1 MAYALNAR
9 CSRIISVYVNFPG
22 NIGTV
27 SPLHTTPHCT
37 ADLTTTRDGTQ
48 DRTDFVGSLPE
59 DLHFDDYQ
67 KAFQS
72 KSRWELARSI
82 AIIKMCTNNRLV
94 DNSLML
100 MNTGRKVL
108 GNRLFD
114 RLAKPTVYGQFVGGD
129 SPESLLRTVVKMREM
144 GVGPLVAVA
153 MEEDTTDDN
162 KEADLKYDRNLSTT
176 LQCLEVVSGLKDPH
190 PMMQT
195 KLTAMFPAK
204 LCETL
209 SQHVPFPSKTG
220 HVVTLI
226 ANAIQTGD
234 QVKFDFLSEDETEEL
249 NKGLLRIRNLCEAAV
264 ANGVIVMV
272 DAEYTYLNPALN
284 LLTLA
289 MMLVCNQQKTLVF
302 YTYQNYLKGMTE
314 YLKKDMDFIHSY
326 GVGFG
331 TKLVR
336 GAYIDKERRLAQTQG
351 YPDPT
356 NATYRD
362 TSDTYH
368 NSMNTMLEGISKN
381 PGKCSAIIASHNEET
396 VAKAV
401 KRIVELKINPRCG
414 SLFFGQSYGMSDHV
428 TNTLSELKM
437 PVYKSIP
444 YGSVEDT
451 LAYLSRRAMEN
462 RSVLERAQREKT
474 LMWKALKSRR

>member
-1 MAYALNAR
+1 MAHALNSR
-9 CSRIISVYVNFPG
+9 CSRVIAVYVNFSG
-22 NIGTV
+22 NIGTNYA
-27 SPLHTTPHCT
+27 LHTSVERRS
-37 ADLTTTRDGTQ
+37 DLSTGEGKKTVTSYVDGL
-48 DRTDFVGSLPE
+48 SK
-59 DLHFDDYQ
+59 DLQFDDYQ

-82 AIIKMCTNNRLV
+82 AIIKMCTNNKLV

-108 GNRLFD
+108 GDKLFD

-129 SPESLLRTVVKMREM
+129 TPESLLQTVVRMREM

-162 KEADLKYDRNLSTT
+162 READQKYDRNLATT

-204 LCETL
+204 LCETI
-209 SQHVPFPSKTG
+209 SQHVPYPSRTG
-220 HVVTLI
+220 HVVTI
-226 ANAIQTGD
+226 VANGIKSGEQIN
-234 QVKFDFLSEDETEEL
+234 FDFLSEEETAEL
-249 NKGLLRIRNLCEAAV
+249 NRGLSRIKQFCEAAV
-264 ANGVIVMV
+264 SNGVIVMV

-289 MMLVCNQQKTLVF
+289 MMLVCNGQKTLVF

-314 YLKKDMDFIHSY
+314 YLKKDMSFIHDH

-336 GAYIDKERRLAQTQG
+336 GAYIDKERLLAQTKG

-356 NATYRD
+356 NPSYRD

-368 NSMNTMLEGISKN
+368 NSMNTMLEGIARN
-381 PGKCSAIIASHNEET
+381 PDKCSAIIASHNEDT

-401 KRIVELKINPRCG
+401 KRIVELKIDPKCG
-414 SLFFGQSYGMSDHV
+414 SIFFGQSYGMSDHV
-428 TNTLSELKM
+428 TNTLSEMKM

-462 RSVLERAQREKT
+462 RSVLKRAQREKT

>member
-1 MAYALNAR
+1 MAHIVRGRSSRVIAIYFNYSGNFKTTNAFHTNGQFR
-9 CSRIISVYVNFPG
+9 AELSTEKGRKTGTTYVGNSLSR
-22 NIGTV
+22 
-27 SPLHTTPHCT
+27 
-37 ADLTTTRDGTQ
+37 DLR
-48 DRTDFVGSLPE
+48 
-59 DLHFDDYQ
+59 FDDYQ

-72 KSRWELARSI
+72 KSRLELARSI
-82 AIIKMCTNNRLV
+82 AIIKMCTNDTIV
-94 DNSLML
+94 DNSFKL
-100 MNTGRKVL
+100 MNTGRRVL
-108 GNRLFD
+108 GNKLFD

-129 SPESLLRTVVKMREM
+129 SPESLLRTVVRMRKM

-153 MEEDTTDDN
+153 MEEDTTDDTR
-162 KEADLKYDRNLSTT
+162 EADQKYDRNLATT

-204 LCETL
+204 LCEKI
-209 SQHVPFPSKTG
+209 SQHVPHPSQNG
-220 HVVTLI
+220 QVVTTV
-226 ANAIQTGD
+226 ANGIRHGD
-234 QVKFDFLSEDETEEL
+234 QIRFDFLSEDETADL
-249 NKGLLRIRNLCEAAV
+249 NRGLSRIRKLCEAAV
-264 ANGVIVMV
+264 ENGVIMMV

-289 MMLVCNQQKTLVF
+289 MMLVCNGRKTLVY

-314 YLKKDMDFIHSY
+314 YLQTDMTYIHSH

-336 GAYIDKERRLAQTQG
+336 GAYIDKERRLAQTKA

-368 NSMNTMLEGISKN
+368 RSMNKMLENIAQN
-381 PGKCSAIIASHNEET
+381 PDTCSAIIASHNEDT
-396 VAKAV
+396 VAKAIN
-401 KRIVELKINPRCG
+401 RIMELQIDPKCG
-414 SLFFGQSYGMSDHV
+414 SIFFGQSYGMSDHV
-428 TNTLSELKM
+428 TNTLSEMKM

-474 LMWKALKSRR
+474 LMWKALKARK

>member
-1 MAYALNAR
+1 MALAVHSRSSKVLAIFSNYSGYVRLTYA
-9 CSRIISVYVNFPG
+9 F
-22 NIGTV
+22 
-27 SPLHTTPHCT
+27 HTTAQHQVDFSREDKKP
-37 ADLTTTRDGTQ
+37 
-48 DRTDFVGSLPE
+48 RTGYINGLPE
-59 DLHFDDYQ
+59 DLGFDDYQ
-67 KAFQS
+67 AAFRS

-114 RLAKPTVYGQFVGGD
+114 SLAKPTVYGQFVGGD
-129 SPESLLRTVVKMREM
+129 TPESLLQTVVKMRKM

-162 KEADLKYDRNLSTT
+162 READQKYDRNLATT
-176 LQCLEVVSGLKDPH
+176 LQCLDVVSGLKDPH

-204 LCETL
+204 LCEKI
-209 SQHVPFPSKTG
+209 SQHVPHPSRSG
-220 HVVTLI
+220 HVVMSV
-226 ANAIQTGD
+226 ANAIQNGNEI
-234 QVKFDFLSEDETEEL
+234 KFDFLSEDEIADL
-249 NKGLLRIRNLCEAAV
+249 NRGLSRIGKLCEAAV
-264 ANGVIVMV
+264 KNEVIVMV

-289 MMLVCNQQKTLVF
+289 MMLVCNGRKTLVY

-314 YLKKDMDFIHSY
+314 YLQSDMTFVHEHN
-326 GVGFG
+326 VGFG

-336 GAYIDKERRLAQTQG
+336 GAYIDKERRLAQTRG

-356 NATYRD
+356 NASYRD

-368 NSMNTMLEGISKN
+368 NSMNTMLEGIARN
-381 PGKCSAIIASHNEET
+381 PDRCSAIIASHNEDT

-401 KRIVELKINPRCG
+401 NRIVELEIDPRCG
-414 SLFFGQSYGMSDHV
+414 SIFFGQSYGMSDHV
-428 TNTLSELKM
+428 TNTLSELKL

-462 RSVLERAQREKT
+462 RSVLKRAQREKT
-474 LMWKALKSRR
+474 LMWKALKARR

>member
-1 MAYALNAR
+1 MANALNSR
-9 CSRIISVYVNFPG
+9 CSRVIAVYVNFSG
-22 NIGTV
+22 NIG
-27 SPLHTTPHCT
+27 PNHALHTTVQRRS
-37 ADLTTTRDGTQ
+37 DLSSGEGKKTVTSYVDGL
-48 DRTDFVGSLPE
+48 SK
-59 DLHFDDYQ
+59 DLQFDDYQ

-82 AIIKMCTNNRLV
+82 AIIKMCTNNKLV

-108 GNRLFD
+108 GDKLFD

-129 SPESLLRTVVKMREM
+129 TPESLLRTVVRMREM

-162 KEADLKYDRNLSTT
+162 REGDRKYDRNLTTT
-176 LQCLEVVSGLKDPH
+176 LQCIEVICGLQDPN
-190 PMMQT
+190 PMLQA
-195 KLTAMFPAK
+195 KLTAIFPAK
-204 LCETL
+204 LC
-209 SQHVPFPSKTG
+209 
-220 HVVTLI
+220 
-226 ANAIQTGD
+226 
-234 QVKFDFLSEDETEEL
+234 
-249 NKGLLRIRNLCEAAV
+249 AAV
-264 ANGVIVMV
+264 SNGVIVLI

-289 MMLVCNQQKTLVF
+289 MMLVCNGQKTLMF

-314 YLKKDMDFIHSY
+314 YLKRDMSFIHDH

-336 GAYIDKERRLAQTQG
+336 GAYIDKERLLAQTKG

-356 NATYRD
+356 NPSYRD

-368 NSMNTMLEGISKN
+368 NSMNTMLEGIARS
-381 PGKCSAIIASHNEET
+381 PDKCSAIIASHNEDT

-401 KRIVELKINPRCG
+401 KRIVELKIDPKCG
-414 SLFFGQSYGMSDHV
+414 SLFFGQLYGMCDHV
-428 TNTLSELKM
+428 TNTLSEMKM
-437 PVYKSIP
+437 PVYKAIP

-462 RSVLERAQREKT
+462 RSVLTRANREKT